1 MSDAPDDVHV
11 ALLAPLRQDLR
22 PAAAAIRGLGKVL
35 GDAVAAT
42 DGDFEEFEAD
52 VDRIVESTETLW
64 RMVDGLNEAETAR
77 ALFEGRSEPEAAKT
91 LRHDMR
97 TPIAAIKGYSEM
109 LLEDLEEFGIETLRP
124 AFSDLLDEA
133 NTLLARIDK
142 IVSF

>member
-1 MSDAPDDVHV
+1 VSDAPDDVHV

-22 PAAAAIRGLGKVL
+22 PAASAILDLGKVL

-42 DGDFEEFEAD
+42 DGDNEEFQAD
-52 VDRIVESTETLW
+52 VARIVESTEILW
-64 RMVDGLNEAETAR
+64 RMVDGLIEAEAAR
-77 ALFEGRSEPEAAKT
+77 TLFEGRSEAEAART

-109 LLEDLEEFGIETLRP
+109 LLDDLEEFGVESLRP

-133 NTLLARIDK
+133 NALLVRIDK